1 MALLS
6 LPNTLQLHVLSLLLA
21 LSLSNYSPFLYEF
34 FLDATALED
43 KAKQV
48 RGVIKHAGAARVLWE
63 RVDESDDASRNGL
76 CRVLETLFASSHRNA
91 GVIASLGIVGDVF
104 ARWKAAK
111 ETGKDSE
118 KLVLQKL
125 LRKLLE
131 LGASTAE
138 ARGLFQAAVRADGH
152 DRLDA
157 DILDVIR
164 FGMKSRWVEHFS
176 IEGKAAVVLG
186 EGGTKWKT
194 LPKDGL
200 SFLVSIFQSFA
211 RLLANQAGRRCGSIR
226 PVSQMCRMRCL
237 VHSRPRRRHIHSL
250 SCACHFSPME
260 RFQSSAMQHQMTC
273 PYFRVPD

>member
-1 MALLS
+1 LALQS
-6 LPNTLQLHVLSLLLA
+6 LPATLQLHVLSLLLA
-21 LSLSNYSPFLYEF
+21 LSLSDFSPFLYEF

-48 RGVIKHAGAARVLWE
+48 RGVIRHAGAARVLWD
-63 RVDESDDASRNGL
+63 RVDEADDASRSGL

-111 ETGKDSE
+111 DKER
-118 KLVLQKL
+118 LVLQKL

-131 LGASTAE
+131 MGASTAE
-138 ARGLFQAAVRADGH
+138 ARGLFQATVRVNEH
-152 DRLDA
+152 DKLDA

-176 IEGKAAVVLG
+176 MEGTAAVVLG

-200 SFLVSIFQSFA
+200 SFLVS
-211 RLLANQAGRRCGSIR
+211 
-226 PVSQMCRMRCL
+226 
-237 VHSRPRRRHIHSL
+237 
-250 SCACHFSPME
+250 
-260 RFQSSAMQHQMTC
+260 T
-273 PYFRVPD
+273 Y